1 MPAPPLIWIR
11 KQGREVKWRENSERF
26 VLSWEPGALC
36 VVQPLERWVGGYLQ
50 ACTSPRA
57 VGNRRGPSEATGLT
71 ILPRDAQARGRGRQG
86 GPGVLGGLAL
96 RGGACGCDD
105 SPTPDPGPP
114 EQPCSRPPPVRTEG
128 WINFPVSLILSS
140 FKHTNICLVEGHPA
154 PRAAFQPDAF

>member
-36 VVQPLERWVGGYLQ
+36 VAQPLERWVGGYLQ

-71 ILPRDAQARGRGRQG
+71 SLPRDAQARGRGDRAAPG
-86 GPGVLGGLAL
+86 SSVGWRCVEGPVAVTT
-96 RGGACGCDD
+96 A
-105 SPTPDPGPP
+105 PAPDPGPP